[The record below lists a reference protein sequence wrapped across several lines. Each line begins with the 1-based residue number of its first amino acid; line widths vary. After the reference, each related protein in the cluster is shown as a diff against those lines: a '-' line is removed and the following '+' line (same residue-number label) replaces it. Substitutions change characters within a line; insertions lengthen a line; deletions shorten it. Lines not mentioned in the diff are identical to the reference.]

1 MIQEDIRIQK
11 ELDQLNQLLSKDGR
25 YQIVKFLKEGG
36 FGKTWE
42 VDDRGTPKVLK
53 ILHNQEDKAIEL
65 FKREAEV
72 LKKLNH
78 PGIPKVES
86 DGYFELQ
93 QEGENPPL
101 HCLVMEKIEGLDL
114 EKWLEQHG
122 NQSITQRQAIAWLKQ
137 LAEILT
143 LVHEQKYFHRDIKPS
158 NIMLRPNS
166 QLALIDFGGVREV
179 TDTYLEKHKQRRVT
193 EIYSSGYTP
202 PEQIAGKADYRS
214 DFFALGRSFVNLL
227 TCRQIRDFGDNLL
240 IGKLEENWRD
250 SATQISEPLADLID
264 DLMAPLPKQ
273 RPKDAQ
279 DILERLEI
287 IEIDSYVLS
296 ILPELTQLTKLVVEP
311 ILRNQLRQWARQSR
325 IPKIALYGRTGAGK
339 SSLVNAIMGK
349 QVAGVRIDK
358 PETLDPESYTCQRN
372 GRKLEIVDSRGVG
385 EKSKEDPAFKPAIDY
400 VVEQKVDILLFVIPA
415 KERGYVT
422 QDVEF
427 LKTLRQEH
435 NKAHNA
441 ELPIILVINQID
453 VVDPAREWNKNTLY
467 DLSLE
472 SRDDSSTPSNAREQK
487 EINIIKCIKARLE
500 DYRELTNTYV
510 PVSVCWQKYED
521 TRYNIDQL
529 ELQIYNSI
537 PDDAAKY
544 SFGGVTTGKPLKQAI
559 ASKLKLTAAWFTFS
573 VGWVPRVTRFI
584 QNLLVKMITKIA
596 TPDQYQNITIEEFL
610 EQLGV
615 RPTQIKFSNVA
626 MTLAIGEAAIS
637 YFIEGKPLEEARRAF
652 VQEEEHRKT
661 ELQDAQTK
669 DVIKIL
675 RKIDRDISDRYGIPP
690 LYKDGDSN

>member
-1 MIQEDIRIQK
+1 MIQEDKNREEQ
-11 ELDQLNQLLSKDGR
+11 DQLNQLLSKDGR

-53 ILHNQEDKAIEL
+53 ILRNDLGKSKNKAIEL

-78 PGIPKVES
+78 QGIPKVES
-86 DGYFELQ
+86 DCYFELQ

-122 NQSITQRQAIAWLKQ
+122 NQSITQKQAIEWLKQ

-143 LVHEQKYFHRDIKPS
+143 LVHEQDWFHRDIKPS
-158 NIMLRPNS
+158 NIMLRPNG
-166 QLALIDFGGVREV
+166 QLALIDFGIAREV
-179 TDTYLEKHKQRRVT
+179 TDTYPGNLKKGNLTTFRT
-193 EIYSSGYTP
+193 PAYAP
-202 PEQIAGKADYRS
+202 PEQSDGKAEYRS
-214 DFFALGRSFVNLL
+214 DFFALGRSFVHLL
-227 TCRQIRDFGDNLL
+227 TGRLDD
-240 IGKLEENWRD
+240 NWRD
-250 SATQISEPLADLID
+250 SATQISKPLADLID
-264 DLMAPLPKQ
+264 DLIAPLPEQ

-287 IEIDSYVLS
+287 IDIESSVLPIVS
-296 ILPELTQLTKLVVEP
+296 ELTQPTKFFVER
-311 ILRNQLRQWARQSR
+311 ILRNQFRQWKRQR
-325 IPKIALYGRTGAGK
+325 QIPKIALYGRTGAGK

-349 QVAGVRIDK
+349 RFAKVRVDK
-358 PETLDPESYTCQRN
+358 PETLDLESYSFERN

-385 EKSKEDPAFKPAIDY
+385 ETSKKDPAFQKAIDY
-400 VVEQKVDILLFVIPA
+400 IVQEKVDILLFVIPA

-427 LKTLRQEH
+427 LTTLRQNHHQKH
-435 NKAHNA
+435 NT
-441 ELPIILVINQID
+441 ELPIILIINQID
-453 VVDPAREWNKNTLY
+453 VVDPPHEWSPPYNLN
-467 DLSLE
+467 LE
-472 SRDDSSTPSNAREQK
+472 SGANSWKPSSAREQK
-487 EINIIKCIKARLE
+487 ELNIIKCIKARLE
-500 DYRELTNTYV
+500 DYEKLTGIYV
-510 PVSVCWQKYED
+510 PVCAYWQEFGD
-521 TRYNIDQL
+521 RRYNIEYL

-537 PDDAAKY
+537 SDDAVKY
-544 SFGGVTTGKPLKQAI
+544 GFGGATAGILLKKAI
-559 ASKLKLTAAWFTFS
+559 ASKFKLTAASLTFF
-573 VGWVPRVTRFI
+573 VGWIARLTTSI
-584 QNLLVKMITKIA
+584 QNLLVMMIANIA
-596 TPDQYQNITIEEFL
+596 TPEQYKNITIEKFL

-637 YFIEGKPLEEARRAF
+637 YFIEGKSLEEARRAF

-661 ELQDAQTK
+661 ELQDAQTE

-675 RKIDRDISDRYGIPP
+675 REIDREISARYGIPP
-690 LYKDGDSN
+690 LYEDGDSN